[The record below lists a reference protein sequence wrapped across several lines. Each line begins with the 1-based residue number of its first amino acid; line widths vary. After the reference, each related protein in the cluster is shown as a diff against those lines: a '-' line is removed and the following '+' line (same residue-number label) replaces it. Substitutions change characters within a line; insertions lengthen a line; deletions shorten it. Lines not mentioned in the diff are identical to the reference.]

1 MELCSDRLI
10 FSNTM
15 EVIYPILK
23 VFEVDQ
29 LFLNSYL
36 HCWFR
41 QCEEVN
47 EYSQTRIRRIIKF
60 MSELIDKKLFDIT
73 SKIEVWLYYANNFE
87 STKGM
92 KEFHAL
98 LKNTLNGLQHNKGS

>member
-1 MELCSDRLI
+1 MAICTDKLI

-15 EVIYPILK
+15 EVIYPVLK

-29 LFLNSYL
+29 VFLNSYL

-47 EYSQTRIRRIIKF
+47 EFTQTRIRRIIKF
-60 MSELIDKKLFDIT
+60 MNELIDKKMFDIT
-73 SKIEVWLYYANNFE
+73 TKIEVWYYYANRFE

-92 KEFHAL
+92 REFHSL
-98 LKNTLNGLQHNKGS
+98 MKNTLNHMDQSKCN